1 MPKLLSNH
9 QTKRHPTASEFEI
22 EVIPKDKL
30 TFQLGTRQAPV
41 GVVLRDS
48 ITLGNGSKKPID
60 FKVLSNSNEKYAVAF
75 EHDHGT
81 INPVRYF
88 VFLFLIQFLFLFFYF
103 LVFFILIFCY

>member
-1 MPKLLSNH
+1 MPTLWSNH

-22 EVIPKDKL
+22 EVFPKEKL

-41 GVVLRDS
+41 GAVIRDT

-81 INPVRYF
+81 INPVSTF
-88 VFLFLIQFLFLFFYF
+88 
-103 LVFFILIFCY
+103 